1 MRGLRRSPLFLTLL
15 CLLLI
20 AARISG
26 AHWHLCFDRA
36 EPPLSMHVGDID
48 QHNDAKSNV
57 PHQDVD
63 LKLVDDGLTKNLL
76 SGLDAPMLLAL
87 ILCLWLLPRRAQSIP
102 RSHYRAPAFFNDPRS
117 LHAPPRAPPL

>member
-1 MRGLRRSPLFLTLL
+1 MRGLRQSPLFLSLL

-48 QHNDAKSNV
+48 QHDTPTSNV
-57 PHQDVD
+57 PHQDID
-63 LKLVDDGLTKNLL
+63 LKLVDDGLIKNLL
-76 SGLDAPMLLAL
+76 AGLDAPMLLTL
-87 ILCLWLLPRRAQSIP
+87 ILCLWLLPLRTRSIP
-102 RSHYRAPAFFNDPRS
+102 RVQYRIPVFFNDPRP
-117 LHAPPRAPPL
+117 LHAPPRAPPF